1 MGVRRDRLDLRIV
14 EMQESRLE
22 NGHKKRKERVRRDI
36 RLKELVSKGKLPF
49 TPTILSLLSQ
59 KLDKPGLKI
68 TQADVDA
75 FLKA

>member
-22 NGHKKRKERVRRDI
+22 NGHKKRKERVRQDI
-36 RLKELVSKGKLPF
+36 RLKDLLTKGKLPY
-49 TPTILSLLSQ
+49 TPTIISMLS
-59 KLDKPGLKI
+59 KKIDKPGTRI

>member
-1 MGVRRDRLDLRIV
+1 
-14 EMQESRLE
+14 MQESRLE

-49 TPTILSLLSQ
+49 TPTILSMLSQ

>member
-49 TPTILSLLSQ
+49 TPTILSMLSQ

>member
-22 NGHKKRKERVRRDI
+22 NGHKKRKERVRQDI
-36 RLKELVSKGKLPF
+36 RLKGLLTKGKLPY
-49 TPTILSLLSQ
+49 TPTIISMLS
-59 KLDKPGLKI
+59 KKIDKPGTRI

>member
-36 RLKELVSKGKLPF
+36 RLKELVKKGTLPF
-49 TPTILSLLSQ
+49 TPTILSMLSQ

>member
-22 NGHKKRKERVRRDI
+22 NGHRKRKERVRQHT
-36 RLKELVSKGKLPF
+36 RLKSLLSKGTLPF
-49 TPTILSLLSQ
+49 TPTIISMLSL
-59 KLDKPGLKI
+59 KLDKPATRI

-75 FLKA
+75 FLKT

>member
-22 NGHKKRKERVRRDI
+22 NGHKKRKERARKDI
-36 RLKELVSKGKLPF
+36 RLKELVKNGKLPF
-49 TPTILSLLSQ
+49 TPTILSMLSQ